1 MTENIDKSKNY
12 ERKDQFG
19 NPLLAD
25 WAFMYLVNAGRE
37 ELEKSKIRNKDIVNI
52 SEEGLA
58 RDLYNAIGEATT
70 KEDFNKYK
78 DLLLQD
84 YNEIIGYILNKEID
98 FEKALNNEEAIISD
112 NYNGYVPEKLIV
124 SDFQSKINNEYD
136 NYKKNITKNFTKEGI
151 FDKAY
156 EISFYTEMHDYF
168 NSLDEGNVEDIKDYV
183 KFDFSI
189 GYLYTRY
196 LKNEFASIAN
206 GAEINDFLDN
216 EVEREKRLTR
226 QKDLER

>member
-112 NYNGYVPEKLIV
+112 NYNGYVPEELV
-124 SDFQSKINNEYD
+124 VNDFKHEINKEYNEYKQ
-136 NYKKNITKNFTKEGI
+136 NYNKE
-151 FDKAY
+151 
-156 EISFYTEMHDYF
+156 FY
-168 NSLDEGNVEDIKDYV
+168 
-183 KFDFSI
+183 
-189 GYLYTRY
+189 
-196 LKNEFASIAN
+196 
-206 GAEINDFLDN
+206 
-216 EVEREKRLTR
+216 
-226 QKDLER
+226 